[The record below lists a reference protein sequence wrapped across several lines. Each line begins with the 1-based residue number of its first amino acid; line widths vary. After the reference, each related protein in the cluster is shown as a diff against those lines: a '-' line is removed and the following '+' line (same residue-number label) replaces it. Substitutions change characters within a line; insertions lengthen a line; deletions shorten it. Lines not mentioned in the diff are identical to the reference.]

1 MDLHT
6 IYWIVLAIMTVGAIG
21 AIAPGIPGPSLI
33 LVGLLIWCMATG
45 FSGFGWPFL
54 LIILT
59 LIASAGIEF
68 LAAFWG
74 AKQVGASRWAQ
85 IGSIAGMALGLFGLL
100 PALLVG
106 GPLLGIVIGAVMG
119 GFIGEFLFRT
129 TLPLGDRVR
138 KSITVG
144 LAIAV
149 GSLVGTILETV
160 LAIAAVVMF
169 VITTWPTL
177 PQLAGAS

>member
-1 MDLHT
+1 MDLHV
-6 IYWIVLAIMTVGAIG
+6 IYWIVLAIMTIGAIG
-21 AIAPGIPGPSLI
+21 AIAPGVPGPSLI
-33 LVGLLIWCMATG
+33 LVGLLIWCVATG

-59 LIASAGIEF
+59 LIASAGVEF

-74 AKQVGASRWAQ
+74 AKQVGASKWAQ
-85 IGSIAGMALGLFGLL
+85 YGSIAGMVMGLIGLL
-100 PALLVG
+100 PAFIVG
-106 GPLLGIVIGAVMG
+106 GPLLGIIVGAVLG
-119 GFIGEFLFRT
+119 GFVGEFCFRT
-129 TLPLGDRVR
+129 TLPVDERFK
-138 KSITVG
+138 KSIKVG

-169 VITTWPTL
+169 VLTTWQTL
-177 PQLAGAS
+177 PQFAGS